1 MAGKKPLFSA
11 NEAEEYFSTLLTY
24 YRNTGND
31 IFKRD
36 NEGRHVSDQIYSA
49 EYQKY
54 LGMQIAM
61 REVLEYFAKFELGDT
76 AIRQQE
82 AVTKCRDLFDEDGGE
97 ILSNSSEMTLDDAIA
112 HLDNTLSDTGRKWSC
127 ESCRQ
132 EHVQLRAWLAELR
145 EIKQNR
151 NEPLTL
157 DELRSAYKFGCP
169 VWLVGMEDGDGWV
182 FIHYVDSCSVRYAR
196 IGTSE
201 EWCFRTKSYGVR
213 VWAYRQKPE
222 ESHQ

>member
-11 NEAEEYFSTLLTY
+11 DAAEEYFSTLLTY

-76 AIRQQE
+76 ALRRKE
-82 AVTKCRDLFDEDGGE
+82 HFRDL
-97 ILSNSSEMTLDDAIA
+97 T
-112 HLDNTLSDTGRKWSC
+112 KK
-127 ESCRQ
+127 
-132 EHVQLRAWLAELR
+132 V
-145 EIKQNR
+145 
-151 NEPLTL
+151 EPLTL
-157 DELRSAYKFGCP
+157 DELRKMDGKP
-169 VWLVGMEDGDGWV
+169 VWVVYDEDAGMWALVEVCEESIFLTNNLGGRTEYAANVELEDDGITV
-182 FIHYVDSCSVRYAR
+182 
-196 IGTSE
+196 
-201 EWCFRTKSYGVR
+201 
-213 VWAYRQKPE
+213 YRHKPE
-222 ESHQ
+222 EGTV

>member
-11 NEAEEYFSTLLTY
+11 DAAEEYFSTLLTY
-24 YRNTGND
+24 YRNTAND

-82 AVTKCRDLFDEDGGE
+82 AVAIRTRRDQGDLPVAARP
-97 ILSNSSEMTLDDAIA
+97 ST
-112 HLDNTLSDTGRKWSC
+112 TGT
-127 ESCRQ
+127 
-132 EHVQLRAWLAELR
+132 
-145 EIKQNR
+145 NR
-151 NEPLTL
+151 H
-157 DELRSAYKFGCP
+157 C
-169 VWLVGMEDGDGWV
+169 
-182 FIHYVDSCSVRYAR
+182 
-196 IGTSE
+196 
-201 EWCFRTKSYGVR
+201 
-213 VWAYRQKPE
+213 
-222 ESHQ
+222 